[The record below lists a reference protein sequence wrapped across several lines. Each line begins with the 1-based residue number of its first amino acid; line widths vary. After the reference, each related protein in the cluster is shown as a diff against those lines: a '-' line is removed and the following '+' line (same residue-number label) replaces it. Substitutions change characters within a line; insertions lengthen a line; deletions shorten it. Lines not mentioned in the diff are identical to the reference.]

1 VLDRKRL
8 MRLLLAVGGAI
19 GIVVALLALL
29 VAINAGLGFGGC
41 TGTSPLGWTIPL
53 VSGGLIG
60 GVAWMLLLRAPNY
73 SDESE
78 VTARRSVPCPSCGK
92 AVMRDWR
99 LCPYC
104 SDALP
109 KSDSARQRLG

>member
-1 VLDRKRL
+1 MDRKRL

-29 VAINAGLGFGGC
+29 VAINAGLGFAGC